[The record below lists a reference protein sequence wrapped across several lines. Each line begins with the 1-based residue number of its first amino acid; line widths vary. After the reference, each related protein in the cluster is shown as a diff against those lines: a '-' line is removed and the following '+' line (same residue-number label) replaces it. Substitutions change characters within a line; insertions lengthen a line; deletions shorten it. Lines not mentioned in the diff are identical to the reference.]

1 MKQEITLPQEVSD
14 DVLTARLR
22 QWAAEMTPQEA
33 LNVLANCSAENFTA
47 YFRSQNRPVPRDP
60 HKLWGLFAAE
70 LLARTESMNAS
81 HGKTGAA

>member
-1 MKQEITLPQEVSD
+1 MEQEINLPQEVSD

-22 QWAAEMTPQEA
+22 QWASEMTPQEA
-33 LNVLANCSAENFTA
+33 LNILANGSAENLIA

-60 HKLWGLFAAE
+60 HKLWGLFAVE

-81 HGKTGAA
+81 HGAAGTA